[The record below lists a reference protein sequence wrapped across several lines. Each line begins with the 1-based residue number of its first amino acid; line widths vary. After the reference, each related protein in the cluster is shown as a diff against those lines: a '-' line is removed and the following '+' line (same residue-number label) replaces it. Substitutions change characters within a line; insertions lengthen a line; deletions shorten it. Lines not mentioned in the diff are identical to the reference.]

1 MSRRLLLPALALTLW
16 FAAAPLPAAEFFVSP
31 TGSDSAAGTA
41 AAPFATLTKAR
52 DAIRALKAKSG
63 LPPEGVTVW
72 LRDGFHE
79 LSASLLLQEAD
90 AGTATA
96 PIVYAAYPGE
106 EVRITGARRLEAAW
120 FSTVTA
126 DSPVWDRF
134 DPAARGQVLV
144 ADLPAHAITSF
155 GSLRDREASNRL
167 LPLTLA
173 CDGRPLTLARWP
185 NGPQEFV
192 LTQTVPSTTQITYA
206 GDRPSRW
213 LLAEDPWVH
222 GLWSAYWADFHLE
235 IDAIDPAT
243 RTLTFAQAPA
253 SYGMLPQRPFY
264 AYNLL
269 EELDQ
274 PGEYYLD
281 RTTGRLYLWP
291 TRPLA
296 ESTLQA
302 SLLEVQLILVG
313 GAGHLTFRDLV
324 FEGSRTELVK
334 VARGLDVRFER
345 CLFRNGRIGAN
356 LAGTRNGLDQC
367 EVVDCHEDGV
377 VLSGGERATLVPGEN
392 YVTNSRI
399 HRVAR
404 SSWAYRPCVRLTRGC
419 GQIVAHNLFD
429 DHPHSA
435 ILFDGNDHR
444 IEANEIR
451 RVCRATADCGAIY
464 TGRDWGYRGNR
475 IAGNFIH
482 HITSLYSGGAHAV
495 YLDDMVSGPAVEGNV
510 IYRVTDTAIFAG
522 GGRDLVMAN
531 NLIAACGLGHY
542 SGDYCR
548 ARVNNTPKDST
559 NLLERLAYD
568 GIKYQEEPWLSR
580 YPACAA
586 IPNDFATIM
595 TGLWRNPEGCVFA
608 RNAGWDNKLWLR
620 EYNSSGTGV
629 FAVYASI
636 ADNLPTHAPL
646 FDERAALDRSL
657 RPVELAAAL
666 PGFAP
671 IPFAAIG
678 RDFSAWP
685 AATRPPPAPALTCR
699 AAALTAV
706 EVEWV
711 DYANLPA
718 NQETGFALERRLL
731 PDGPWRTVCNYGPDT
746 GFDTDRGLLPG
757 RAYAYRLRTANAAG
771 AALSP
776 EAEVVLPVLFTP
788 TTEPTR
794 LEAEVDYTVV
804 AETTTDGVSQ
814 GTVGI
819 SNGTL
824 DSDRS
829 LRLFDVGDAFSRTF
843 SLPAAGLYRLAFR
856 GRAGGGFFWPDG
868 YRFHLDGQPLA
879 LRGDPT
885 SLSAFDASYGGCYWG
900 TMYSEP
906 LQLAAGAHTL
916 VVTAATGYCVADYL
930 EFAPVATPAEN
941 TFDHWKGCHFT
952 AAQFHDPALAGPLA
966 APAGDGVANLLKHA
980 FALDPWSVQPPP
992 AGTVGLA
999 DNRLQFEY
1007 HRPVGRTG
1015 VAYIVEASSDLLT
1028 WTELAATVIS
1038 SDSERETLRALD
1050 TATAGATARFV
1061 RVRVVAGP

>member
-1 MSRRLLLPALALTLW
+1 MARRLASFLLLLA
-16 FAAAPLPAAEFFVSP
+16 AAAPLPAADFFVSP
-31 TGSDSAAGTA
+31 TGSDNAAGTA
-41 AAPFATLTKAR
+41 AAPFASLTRAR
-52 DAIRALKAKSG
+52 DAIRTLKAKSG
-63 LPPEGVTVW
+63 LPPEGITVW
-72 LRDGFHE
+72 LRGGFHE

-106 EVRITGARRLEAAW
+106 EVRLTGAKRLDPAW
-120 FSTVTA
+120 FSSVTSA
-126 DSPVWDRF
+126 APVWSRL
-134 DPAARGQVLV
+134 DPAARGQIVV
-144 ADLPAHAITSF
+144 ADLPAHGITNF
-155 GSLRDREASNRL
+155 GALANRDAASRL

-173 CDGRPLTLARWP
+173 CDGRPLPLARWP
-185 NGPQEFV
+185 NDPQEFA
-192 LTQTVPSTTQITYA
+192 LTQTVPALTQITYA

-213 LLAEDPWVH
+213 LQAEDPWVH
-222 GLWSAYWADFHLE
+222 GLWSAYWADFHLAVA
-235 IDAIDPAT
+235 AIDPVT

-253 SYGMLPQRPFY
+253 SYGILPQRPFY

-302 SLLEVQLILVG
+302 SLLEVQLVLVG
-313 GAGHLTFRDLV
+313 GAAHVCFRDLV

-334 VARGLDVRFER
+334 VARGHDIRFER

-377 VLSGGERATLVPGEN
+377 VLSGGDRATLVPGEN

-444 IEANEIR
+444 IEHNEIR
-451 RVCRATADCGAIY
+451 RVCRLTADCGAIY

-482 HITSLYSGGAHAV
+482 HVTSLWSGGAHAV

-510 IYRVTDTAIFAG
+510 IYRVTDTAIFCG
-522 GGRDLVMAN
+522 GGRDLVMTN

-548 ARVNNTPKDST
+548 SRVNNTPKDST

-568 GIKYQEEPWLSR
+568 GIKYQEDPWR
-580 YPACAA
+580 TAYPACAA
-586 IPNDFATIM
+586 IPNDFATIL
-595 TGLWRNPEGCVFA
+595 TGLWRNPEGCVFD
-608 RNAGWDNKLWLR
+608 RNAGWDNKLWMR

-636 ADNLPTHAPL
+636 AGNDPAIPPL
-646 FDERAALDRSL
+646 LADAAARDRAL
-657 RPVELAAAL
+657 RPVSLAPAV
-666 PGFAP
+666 PGFNP
-671 IPFAAIG
+671 IAFAAIG
-678 RDFSAWP
+678 RDGSAWP
-685 AATRPPPAPALTCR
+685 AATRPPPPPALSCR
-699 AAALTAV
+699 TAAHTVV
-706 EVEWV
+706 ELEWV

-718 NQETGFALERRLL
+718 NQETGSTLERRLL
-731 PDGPWRTVCNYGPDT
+731 PGGPWRTVRTYGPDT

-757 RAYAYRLRTANAAG
+757 RSYAYRLRATNAAG
-771 AALSP
+771 TALSP
-776 EAEVVLPVLFTP
+776 EVEIALPALFTP
-788 TTEPTR
+788 TAPPTR
-794 LEAEVDYTVV
+794 LEAEVAYTVV
-804 AETTTDGVSQ
+804 AETTTEGVSQ

-819 SNGTL
+819 SNGTI
-824 DSDRS
+824 DSERS

-843 SLPAAGLYRLAFR
+843 TAPTTGLYRLGFR
-856 GRAGGGFFWPDG
+856 GRAGGGFFWPNG
-868 YRFHLDGQPLA
+868 YTFLLDGQPLA
-879 LRGDPT
+879 LRGDPS

-906 LQLAAGAHTL
+906 LQLAAGEHTL

-952 AAQFHDPALAGPLA
+952 AAQFHDTALAGPLA

-992 AGTVGLA
+992 AGTLGLA

-1028 WTELAATVIS
+1028 WTESTATVIS

-1050 TATAGATARFV
+1050 TGPVGATARFV
-1061 RVRVVAGP
+1061 RVRVVAAP